1 MAQSSGPQR
10 PDRDFSECPIQVMV
24 GSEKKIYYIHP
35 SILTS
40 CNSSVL
46 NARMTGGWRNNDEDK
61 PLDWTNFDEVTVEC
75 VISYLYVKDYY
86 LPDQTSEFGA
96 SSGGGTQG
104 QPEEKVKDIKLMP
117 HSAKKVAVEEKTQT
131 DDELKRPLTPL
142 DRCLEAG
149 LPVKTRPTAA
159 GVFDQL
165 CKPHK
170 GNFGTEI
177 LTHARVYQF
186 AHYFLFPEL
195 EELALQRLTQVLLEL
210 DDVKMQHLFPQ
221 LADAIRAVYGG
232 TPDAGQGQDPARKL
246 LSQFVALKYNLLS
259 GEDLDAV
266 LAEDSQFSV
275 DVTRK
280 LARRI
285 ARIDELEK
293 RLIKN
298 ASELEKA
305 QEEITL
311 WRHSPN
317 TSKRGV
323 KLTPNIMRYY

>member
-1 MAQSSGPQR
+1 MTQSSGPQLS
-10 PDRDFSECPIQVMV
+10 DRAFSECPIQVMV
-24 GSEKKIYYIHP
+24 GSGKKIYYIHP

-46 NARMTGGWRNNDEDK
+46 NARMTGGWRNNDADK
-61 PLDWTNFDEVTVEC
+61 PLDWTNFDEVTIEC

-86 LPDQTSEFGA
+86 VPEQTFEFGA
-96 SSGGGTQG
+96 SSGGDTQG
-104 QPEEKVKDIKLMP
+104 QPEEKVKDIKP
-117 HSAKKVAVEEKTQT
+117 VIFPAKKVVVEKKTQP
-131 DDELKRPLTPL
+131 DNELKRPLTPL

-165 CKPHK
+165 SKLQK

-177 LTHARVYQF
+177 LTHAKVYQF

-195 EELALQRLTQVLLEL
+195 EVLALQRLTQVLLEL
-210 DDVKMQHLFPQ
+210 DDLKMQHLFPQ

-232 TPDAGQGQDPARKL
+232 TPDTAQDQDPARKL

-259 GEDLDAV
+259 GEGLDAV
-266 LAEDSQFSV
+266 LAEESQFSV

-293 RLIKN
+293 RILEN
-298 ASELEKA
+298 ANQLEKA
-305 QEEITL
+305 QEEITF
-311 WRHSPN
+311 WRRSTP
-317 TSKRGV
+317 KRGV
-323 KLTPNIMRYY
+323 KLTPDLLRY